1 MIEARTSWTL
11 TPLGQPEV
19 DPIAGSAPTASIPTP
34 RLKNQ
39 YQMGPFVFTPR
50 IVGGEF
56 MDVAEVL
63 DYEVDMLPLGGPGV
77 ELPLGSAWDLLV
89 EDAAYTAAARIV
101 ATPDRVVTVAA
112 PSPLGDGGPCHFA
125 WVLNDLLEDP

>member
-1 MIEARTSWTL
+1 MTEARTSWTL
-11 TPLGQPEV
+11 TPVEQP
-19 DPIAGSAPTASIPTP
+19 DAAPITGSAPTASIPTP

-63 DYEVDMLPLGGPGV
+63 DFEVDALPLGGPGI

-89 EDAAYTAAARIV
+89 KDDLRTAAARIV
-101 ATPDRVVTVAA
+101 ATPDRVVTVEA
-112 PSPLGDGGPCHFA
+112 PNPMTGQSCHFA
-125 WVLNDLLEDP
+125 WALNDLLENP